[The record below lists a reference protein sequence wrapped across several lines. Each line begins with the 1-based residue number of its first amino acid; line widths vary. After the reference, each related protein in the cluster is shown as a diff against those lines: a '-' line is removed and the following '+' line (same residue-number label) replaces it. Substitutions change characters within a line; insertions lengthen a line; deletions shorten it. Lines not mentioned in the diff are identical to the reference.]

1 MSQNKN
7 PYSQAAGAYGQQA
20 KATDDQREL
29 EAQALIKAA
38 AEMQNLIDHWDEV
51 SPEDLENVISYNRK
65 LWMLF
70 FDAAVENQDDRPL
83 SLRNNIVNLCNF
95 IFKRGLDIL
104 TDPKPEKFSVII
116 EVNREIAAGL
126 RTSIQNNP
134 ELQPATGEDI
144 LNPDNPKFSQQD
156 ATKGDTNNNDKDGGG
171 TSVDA

>member
-7 PYSQAAGAYGQQA
+7 PYSQAAGAYGNQA

-51 SPEDLENVISYNRK
+51 TPEDLDNVVSYNRK

-70 FDAAVENQDDRPL
+70 FDAAVENPDDRPL

-104 TDPKPEKFSVII
+104 ADPKPEKFTVII

-126 RTSIQNNP
+126 RTSLQNNP
-134 ELQPATGEDI
+134 ELQPAKNEDI
-144 LNPDNPKFSQQD
+144 LNPKNPQFNKNDSAEPAKKSSGDGSDNTSID
-156 ATKGDTNNNDKDGGG
+156 A
-171 TSVDA
+171 